1 MIRRL
6 LVTCVVACFVSLGAS
21 AAQAQRASSNDV
33 GFSQN
38 GPARDASVAG
48 IRVSDRQAVAVGTL
62 VAQQGIKNRGRPIAF
77 MVTGAAAFIG
87 GLLIGD
93 DIGTVIAA
101 GGLGLGVYGLYLY
114 SR

>member
-1 MIRRL
+1 MLRRL

-21 AAQAQRASSNDV
+21 AAHAQRAAATGTAFAV
-33 GFSQN
+33 N
-38 GPARDASVAG
+38 GPARSASVAG
-48 IRVSDRQAVAVGTL
+48 VRMSDRQAVDVGTVL
-62 VAQQGIKNRGRPIAF
+62 PQQIKSRGKPISF

>member
-21 AAQAQRASSNDV
+21 AAHAQRASSSGAEFAV
-33 GFSQN
+33 N
-38 GPARDASVAG
+38 GPARSNATAG
-48 IRVSDRQAVAVGTL
+48 VRVSDRQVINVGTVL
-62 VAQQGIKNRGRPIAF
+62 PPQIKSKGRPISF

-93 DIGTVIAA
+93 DIGTIIAA

>member
-6 LVTCVVACFVSLGAS
+6 LATCVVACFVSLGAT
-21 AAQAQRASSNDV
+21 AAHAQRASSQGTEFTV
-33 GFSQN
+33 N
-38 GPARDASVAG
+38 GPARSASVAG
-48 IRVSDRQAVAVGTL
+48 VRLSDHQAVNVGTVL
-62 VAQQGIKNRGRPIAF
+62 PPQIKSRGKPISF
-77 MVTGAAAFIG
+77 MVTGAAMFIG